1 MDLGKTYFISKC
13 KIKIGSSFLLNIEIT
28 CKRMS
33 IAAKL
38 GDGIICCTQ
47 ILIVHYSPKHIM
59 CVLGGGP
66 TPDSDFLYKIV
77 KHLQNI

>member
-13 KIKIGSSFLLNIEIT
+13 KIKIGSSFLLHIEIT

-38 GDGIICCTQ
+38 GEGVCCTQ
-47 ILIVHYSPKHIM
+47 VLIVHYSPKHIV
-59 CVLGGGP
+59 CVLGGG
-66 TPDSDFLYKIV
+66 THSWFCFLYKIV
-77 KHLQNI
+77 KHLNI